1 MSAEQH
7 PRRERGD
14 QHADSESDEQSLEH
28 THLNPPPRAITIGSG
43 RAQSL
48 TRRGVGPYHPAMPSP
63 KFSSTR
69 SAGLLIAAAVA
80 LILAGVVL
88 MVALNHRPAKP
99 TPTQTGDV
107 TDINAAQMPDPPVD
121 GALVPGRD
129 GRWQFTRKD
138 DPNKLQAEVLYRR
151 MNPVGPGAYELTEP
165 RAWIYMEDGRALFVR
180 ADGGRLKGQ
189 AATQQAE
196 SGEFVG
202 NVVILLFP
210 TRTGE
215 AALRPRDPQVDRP
228 ALVARTRAIRF
239 DTLLLEFAT
248 DDPFEILTPQARFD
262 GVGLIVR
269 GNQVLDRIEYLHV
282 ASGGVIRYHVVQS
295 QTDRQQDEG
304 WEIAGGASSNPTPPQ
319 GPKVARAEGDAQAAA
334 GGREPAARQ
343 PVVPI
348 VPEGGADVAA
358 SAPAVGSTKSLK
370 EDLYRAVFA
379 GDVRL
384 TQKRRLLTADTLLV
398 WLRTLDNKLP
408 EGAFGEVE
416 SVAAANGSRS
426 PAHAGSPHDAALPG
440 VSLPWQAVVPALAL
454 SATGQQPVNTDWP
467 PRLFEP
473 GPADIELTWGQS
485 LTVRPINAGD
495 GTPRELARGN
505 NLALRFTAEAPGGAD
520 SVSLTDAAIG
530 AKGACAELEYL
541 ATRRELALAGGAGSP
556 RVWLAAPEFGCLVG
570 PRLSVNL
577 STGAAAIPGA
587 GQLAGIAESS
597 RLVAMAPDADGLPA
611 FMSRDDADWLDRRIM
626 WADRADLQFRVADG
640 EIHDALEWA
649 DFFGRAVAQDS
660 RSSLAGDAI
669 RAEFI
674 EHGDEPMLISRLRV
688 DGDVEALAEGWV
700 RPPGVDVQLVG
711 PDFGEGVLHAASLDV
726 KFEPSN
732 LRAGQADPV
741 YLIARGDAA
750 AGRGD
755 SALFA
760 PVLEAW
766 LVRDEQGDVAVG
778 DFEARADAQGAET
791 RATFKR
797 ADGVRAS
804 AERIRGNAQ
813 RQTATLTGRSVEVAR
828 DESIITTTIVE
839 LDGVKGTMAVFA
851 PGAFTHEQPLAGGGG
866 DARTRVAAEWSGS
879 MLYDDAARTL
889 DCQGDTV
896 VVRTEPLLTDTIRGQ
911 RLRIDFAADSD
922 AAPAAAQSAEAP
934 TADPAGLDVEGLN
947 VTRATVYGAI
957 DDEPRDPAPLAKV
970 ESRRYAAAAGG
981 QRTLETVS
989 YIESPV
995 LIADDEQGTFRSP
1008 AAGRAIVF
1016 DQREPEA
1023 AQAAADS
1030 GDTLASPRGTS
1041 SFRWAESMLF
1051 TRATGVLELDREI
1064 EVVHKPIGD
1073 GPIARMTGDRLVATL
1088 DLAGGGSRLLAA
1100 NAAGSVY
1107 AESGPQRLV
1116 AESVNYDAARG
1127 VLVAEAMPAGTVT
1140 LFDDR
1145 RATPFTARK
1154 LRWDLIRDE
1163 VEILEPAAII
1173 APR

>member
-1 MSAEQH
+1 MSS
-7 PRRERGD
+7 R
-14 QHADSESDEQSLEH
+14 
-28 THLNPPPRAITIGSG
+28 
-43 RAQSL
+43 
-48 TRRGVGPYHPAMPSP
+48 
-63 KFSSTR
+63 KFTSAR
-69 SAGLLIAAAVA
+69 SAGLLIAGAVA

-88 MVALNHRPAKP
+88 MVALNHQPARPTA
-99 TPTQTGDV
+99 TQTGDV
-107 TDINAAQMPDPPVD
+107 TDINAAQVPEPPVD

-196 SGEFVG
+196 SGEFAG

-210 TRTGE
+210 PRTGE
-215 AALRPRDPQVDRP
+215 TALRPRDPVVDGP
-228 ALVARTRAIRF
+228 VLVARTRAIRF

-248 DDPFEILTPQARFD
+248 EDPFEIETPQARFE
-262 GVGLIVR
+262 GTGLIVR
-269 GNQVLDRIEYLHV
+269 GNQVLDRIEYLNV
-282 ASGGVIRYHVVQS
+282 ASGGVIRYHVMQS
-295 QTDRQQDEG
+295 PDDRQHDEG
-304 WEIAGGASSNPTPPQ
+304 WEIAAKAAPTGGESAQ
-319 GPKVARAEGDAQAAA
+319 GPAVTRSADASVAGQSNRERPSEPSAQPIVQEDRAEAAPGAQS
-334 GGREPAARQ
+334 GGPA
-343 PVVPI
+343 I
-348 VPEGGADVAA
+348 
-358 SAPAVGSTKSLK
+358 KSLK

-384 TQKRRLLTADTLLV
+384 TQKRRLLTADSLLV

-416 SVAAANGSRS
+416 TVAAVRGMRSRTDAVPS
-426 PAHAGSPHDAALPG
+426 AGTAQPG
-440 VSLPWQAVVPALAL
+440 VSLPWQAVVPALAV
-454 SATGQQPVNTDWP
+454 SAPAHQSVTAEWP

-485 LTVRPINAGD
+485 LTLRPMTAPEP
-495 GTPRELARGN
+495 PRELARGN
-505 NLALRFTAEAPGGAD
+505 NLALRFTSESPGGAEC
-520 SVSLTDAAIG
+520 VSLTDAAIG

-541 ATRRELALAGGAGSP
+541 ATRRELTLAGGAGSP
-556 RVWLAAPEFGCLVG
+556 QVWLAAPEFGCLVG

-587 GQLAGIAESS
+587 GQLASIAESS
-597 RLVAMAPDADGLPA
+597 RLVAMALDDEGLPA

-626 WADRADLQFRVADG
+626 WADRADLQFRVAGG
-640 EIHDALEWA
+640 EIRDALEWA

-700 RPPGVDVQLVG
+700 RPPGVDVLLVG

-726 KFEPSN
+726 KFEPSP

-741 YLIARGDAA
+741 YLIARGNAA

-778 DFEARADAQGAET
+778 DFEARASDGESASAARFQ
-791 RATFKR
+791 R

-813 RQTATLTGRSVEVAR
+813 RQTATLTGQKVEVAR
-828 DESIITTTIVE
+828 DESVITTTIVE

-851 PGAFTHEQPLAGGGG
+851 PGTFAHEQPLAGGGA
-866 DARTRVAAEWSGS
+866 DARTRVAAEWTRS

-889 DCQGDTV
+889 DCHGDTV

-911 RLRIDFAADSD
+911 RVRIEFAPDTE
-922 AAPAAAQSAEAP
+922 AAPTVAQADG
-934 TADPAGLDVEGLN
+934 DPAAGPPGLDVEGLN

-957 DDEPRDPAPLAKV
+957 DDESREPAPLAKV
-970 ESRRYAAAAGG
+970 ESRRYAAAADG
-981 QRTLETVS
+981 QRTLETIS

-1088 DLAGGGSRLLAA
+1088 DLAGGGSRLLTASA
-1100 NAAGSVY
+1100 TGSVY

-1116 AESVNYDAARG
+1116 AESVNYDAPRG
-1127 VLVAEAMPAGTVT
+1127 VLLAEAAPGGTVT